1 MTDLPDR
8 ICTLVTAHL
17 NCADRFRWDASL
29 RDDLGADSLDT
40 GELTQALEE
49 EFNIEI
55 ADDQA
60 DRWQTPADLLETVRE
75 VTA

>member
-1 MTDLPDR
+1 MPDNPEDR
-8 ICTLVTAHL
+8 LCTLVTSHL

-29 RDDLGADSLDT
+29 RDDLGADSL
-40 GELTQALEE
+40 GIVKLAVLLET

-55 ADDQA
+55 DDDRA

-75 VTA
+75 LV